1 MKTIAF
7 ASIKGGTGKSSLAIL
22 TANMLAQR
30 HNRVLVIDMDVQNST
45 TFYYLEKADAV
56 EQKNIARALQTQEI
70 ASNVLTTHRNNVELL
85 GSHFEL
91 IDLRAISEKRL
102 ALIIKQVEKDYDF
115 CIIDCAPTYDNLV
128 LNAFNAADF
137 ILTPILQ
144 AQFDFKSAVFLKNR
158 LTLDTDCFSK
168 WRLLF
173 NFYKE
178 PRSCKSILAQYTK
191 LFESSFDNILQV
203 KIPFSSHIRK
213 SIDAGV
219 EITLAQ
225 RKRKLYEAFE
235 DLIKWFSGTKNGS
248 RR

>member
-45 TFYYLEKADAV
+45 TFYYLENSDGV
-56 EQKNIARALQTQEI
+56 EQKNIARALQSQK
-70 ASNVLTTHRNNVELL
+70 AAPNVLPTQRENVELL

-102 ALIIKQVEKDYDF
+102 ASVIHQVSEKYDF

-158 LTLDTDCFSK
+158 LTLDTECAGK

-178 PRSCKSILAQYTK
+178 PKTAESALTQYTK
-191 LFESSFDNILQV
+191 LFESTFDNILPV
-203 KIPFSSHIRK
+203 KIPFSSYIRK
-213 SIDAGV
+213 AIDAGV
-219 EITLAQ
+219 EITSAQ
-225 RKRKLYEAFE
+225 RKLKLYEALDGLVE
-235 DLIKWFSGTKNGS
+235 WLAANNKA